1 MRKSDK
7 VLSLLFYG
15 FVFSII
21 GISSIYLGSKL
32 LIIVKNDDNPLIFNA
47 PVATLIATL
56 LFFIWELFI
65 KKADR
70 TLLINSKN
78 IIIQA
83 AFLSLVITILIFLFV
98 IYRNLPFSFLKQK
111 ILEYLFI
118 LIPINT
124 VLVLIKISSINRS
137 GYE

>member
-21 GISSIYLGSKL
+21 GIFSIYLGSKL
-32 LIIVKNDDNPLIFNA
+32 LIIVKNDENPLIFNA

-56 LFFIWELFI
+56 LFFVWELFI
-65 KKADR
+65 KKADK
-70 TLLINSKN
+70 TLLINSKDT
-78 IIIQA
+78 IIQA

-98 IYRNLPFSFLKQK
+98 IYRNLSFSFLKQK

-124 VLVLIKISSINRS
+124 VLVLIKISSIKRS
-137 GYE
+137 EYE